1 MNELDWTTI
10 CRGQRQNA
18 IANIYIYTTQKFLF
32 VLTSFSQLELRV
44 SMAIGLFGALLPVP
58 GGIT

>member
-1 MNELDWTTI
+1 MEHGISPWQKHTHKA
-10 CRGQRQNA
+10 QN
-18 IANIYIYTTQKFLF
+18 IPFS
-32 VLTSFSQLELRV
+32 LTSFSQLELRV